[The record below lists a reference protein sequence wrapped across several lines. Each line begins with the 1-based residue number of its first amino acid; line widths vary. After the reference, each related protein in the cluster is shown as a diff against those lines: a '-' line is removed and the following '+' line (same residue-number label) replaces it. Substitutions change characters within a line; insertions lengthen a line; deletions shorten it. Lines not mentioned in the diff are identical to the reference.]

1 MQVTFYKGVL
11 QKDLSNSYIPGSVTT
26 DIKEALMW
34 KDRISSKKNKGPA
47 KHVRHGPSVIIK
59 MTVDVSS
66 FKDCKEFQRE
76 GVQEHLRDNCW
87 MNTVRSKAQVNQV
100 VPFVILTEQ
109 ELSSYSLL

>member
-1 MQVTFYKGVL
+1 MQVTFFKGVL

-47 KHVRHGPSVIIK
+47 KHVRRGHSVIIK

-66 FKDCKEFQRE
+66 FKDCQEFQRE
-76 GVQEHLRDNCW
+76 GVKEHHRDSCW
-87 MNTVRSKAQVNQV
+87 MNTVRSKAQINQSVSFV
-100 VPFVILTEQ
+100 VLTDK